1 MLIVHPHFHR
11 RRSGT
16 TQHVEGVVTAL
27 TAAGEDARGMGSL
40 LRAGVP
46 GIPWRELLRRLG
58 GEPAVWH
65 AHRNNEMIVG
75 LLLRALYP
83 RLKLVF
89 TRHSSQPPSWPTR
102 FLAGRADARVTLT
115 RQVADAF
122 GLRGAIV
129 GHGVDPDRFP
139 PPPDRAAAWRALGL
153 PGARGVGV
161 VGRLR
166 PLKGQQDFASAV
178 LPVLEE
184 RPDWTAVLVGQAKW
198 PEWWWAR
205 RLARLRPSRLLLA
218 GGQRDVAPWYRAFT
232 VLVQPSYEEAF
243 SMVPLEAMAS
253 GCCVIA
259 SALPYAREVIDHGR
273 TGFLYE
279 PGDVGALR
287 GLLSELMAAP
297 ERAEQIGRAAS
308 EEVRAR
314 FSVEREAARLADT
327 YREVLAAG

>member
-16 TQHVEGVVTAL
+16 TEHVEGVVTTLA
-27 TAAGEDARGMGSL
+27 AAGEDARGMGAL

-46 GIPWRELLRRLG
+46 GIPWRELLRRLR

-65 AHRNNEMIVG
+65 AHRNNEMIAG

-89 TRHSSQPPSWPTR
+89 TRHSSLRPSWPTR
-102 FLAGRADARVTLT
+102 VLAGRADARVALT

-122 GLRGAIV
+122 GLRAAIV
-129 GHGVDPDRFP
+129 GHGVDVNRFSL
-139 PPPDRAAAWRALGL
+139 PPDRAAAWQELGL
-153 PGARGVGV
+153 PGTRGVGV

-178 LPVLEE
+178 LPVLQAQ
-184 RPDWTAVLVGQAKW
+184 PDWTAVLVGQAKW
-198 PEWWWAR
+198 PERRWAR
-205 RLARLRPSRLLLA
+205 RLSQLRPSRLLLV
-218 GGQRDVAPWYRAFT
+218 GGHRDVAPWYRAFT
-232 VLVQPSYEEAF
+232 VVVQPSHEEAF
-243 SMVPLEAMAS
+243 SMVPLEAMSS

-259 SALPYAREVIDHGR
+259 SALPYAREVIEHGR

-287 GLLSELMAAP
+287 ALLSELMAAP

-314 FSVEREAARLADT
+314 FSVEREAALLADE
-327 YREVLAAG
+327 YRKLIAAG